1 MFLSVFQW
9 PSSGELYLPNVQQD
23 VERVKLLCDSE
34 SVDLVCERR
43 GKHIVIKVPAKAPDP
58 LASVIQLNF
67 SKTPIIDPV
76 LTIDPEAT
84 TRLPVEFA
92 DVEGLKKSEKRW
104 MEKFGEWK
112 RIVHGHEF
120 NTDAELSWEVDVL
133 VPGEYQVSLDYAGEG
148 RLVWQVGIHGGKSIQ
163 NQQNSS
169 HNYQTFPIGWLEFPE
184 SGKYR
189 VFVQCLEGDVDQ
201 ASLHT
206 ILFDPVR

>member
-1 MFLSVFQW
+1 MIL
-9 PSSGELYLPNVQQD
+9 
-23 VERVKLLCDSE
+23 
-34 SVDLVCERR
+34 
-43 GKHIVIKVPAKAPDP
+43 
-58 LASVIQLNF
+58 IQLNF
-67 SKTPIIDPV
+67 SKTPIIDQV